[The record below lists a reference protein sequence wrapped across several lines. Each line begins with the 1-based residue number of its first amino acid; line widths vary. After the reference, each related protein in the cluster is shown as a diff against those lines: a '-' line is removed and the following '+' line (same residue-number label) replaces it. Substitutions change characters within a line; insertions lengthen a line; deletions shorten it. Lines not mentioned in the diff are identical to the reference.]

1 MEVRLDVWHF
11 MRRLARGCCSE
22 SHPLYG
28 TFLSQLSLI
37 IFEWDEGDLQ
47 LLMSAKRAAMVQE
60 GIPDPSER
68 AVTKALTKDEL
79 AKHCRRRT
87 RGTQQTIKLIEELLL
102 SLSHA
107 TDSLG
112 VPLLKEEMKVIWV
125 EQQRHIKCLQD
136 PPGILLYTVIGRLQ
150 KGGVTLPVFRC
161 ARGTTSLESFHL
173 HLARSVHINRKQL
186 LCLFVC
192 LKHSIAIESAFL

>member
-1 MEVRLDVWHF
+1 MHF
-11 MRRLARGCCSE
+11 LCKIVI
-22 SHPLYG
+22 Y
-28 TFLSQLSLI
+28 I
-37 IFEWDEGDLQ
+37 YIY
-47 LLMSAKRAAMVQE
+47 KMVQE

-161 ARGTTSLESFHL
+161 ARGTISLESFHL

-192 LKHSIAIESAFL
+192 LKHSIAIYRECIPINQSVTTLQGGGSESKYPPMNPRGTACMFL

>member
-1 MEVRLDVWHF
+1 MFCVVQELFARWRGMEVRLDVWHF

-68 AVTKALTKDEL
+68 AVTGA
-79 AKHCRRRT
+79 H
-87 RGTQQTIKLIEELLL
+87 
-102 SLSHA
+102 
-107 TDSLG
+107 
-112 VPLLKEEMKVIWV
+112 
-125 EQQRHIKCLQD
+125 
-136 PPGILLYTVIGRLQ
+136 
-150 KGGVTLPVFRC
+150 KG
-161 ARGTTSLESFHL
+161 
-173 HLARSVHINRKQL
+173 
-186 LCLFVC
+186 
-192 LKHSIAIESAFL
+192 